1 MWWCHKSEDWTVSQ
15 FLSNYRDFLKQSAK
29 SDRYHGFDMRVLAR
43 VEPVLSFLFHDWWRV
58 DFNGLEKLPRDGA
71 ALIVGNSGSFLPWP
85 AFMLLYA
92 LMSSRHNPRR
102 VHIVADLDW
111 IKDERLHSFLLE
123 LGFVPFSSAN
133 MKRLF
138 ARGELVAIFPEG
150 VPGLAKPYMERDRV
164 NVFDWVKVLPAV
176 EENVPI
182 FPLATLGS
190 DEAVPILTN
199 FEKAAKLLN
208 LPAFPITPFFPWLPF
223 PFNLAS
229 LPTKWHMSL
238 IKPLSYEPA
247 QDRDQLEE
255 TSMRQSQ
262 FAVGEIQAELNR
274 LLRQQWRHQK

>member
-1 MWWCHKSEDWTVSQ
+1 MSQ

-43 VEPVLSFLFHDWWRV
+43 VEPILSFLFHDWWRV
-58 DFNGLEKLPRDGA
+58 ECNGLEKLPKDGA

-102 VHIVADLDW
+102 LHIVADMDW
-111 IKDERLHSFLLE
+111 ITDERLFSFLRE

-138 ARGELVAIFPEG
+138 SKGELVAIFPEG
-150 VPGLAKPYMERDRV
+150 VPGLAKPYMGRDRL
-164 NVFDWVKVLPAV
+164 NVFDWVKLFPAV
-176 EENVPI
+176 EEGVPI
-182 FPLATLGS
+182 FPLATLGC
-190 DEAVPILTN
+190 DESVPILTN
-199 FEKAAKLLN
+199 MEKTAKLLN

-223 PFNLAS
+223 PLNLGS

-238 IKPLSYEPA
+238 IKPLNYEKTVE
-247 QDRDQLEE
+247 RDQLEE
-255 TSMRQSQ
+255 TAMRQSQ
-262 FAVGEIQAELNR
+262 FAEGEIQAELNR
-274 LLRQQWRHQK
+274 LLRQGWRQHG

>member
-1 MWWCHKSEDWTVSQ
+1 MSQ

-71 ALIVGNSGSFLPWP
+71 ALVVGNSGSFLPWP
-85 AFMLLYA
+85 ALMLLYA

-111 IKDERLHSFLLE
+111 IKDERLYSFLVE

-138 ARGELVAIFPEG
+138 AKGELVAIFPEG
-150 VPGLAKPYMERDRV
+150 VPGLAKPYMGRDRL
-164 NVFDWVKVLPAV
+164 NVFDWVKILPAV

-182 FPLATLGS
+182 FPLATLGC

-199 FEKAAKLLN
+199 FEKAAKFLN

-223 PFNLAS
+223 PLNLAS

-238 IKPLSYEPA
+238 IKPLDYQA
-247 QDRDQLEE
+247 ATDRDQVEE

-262 FAVGEIQAELNR
+262 FAVGEIQSELNR
-274 LLRQQWRHQK
+274 LLRQQWRHQG